1 MADKQ
6 TEADKLLA
14 EGRPY
19 SATQHELTRLQEE
32 KSRIAKMQKEK
43 DKEYLRGEEG
53 EIKTNIHD
61 LFRKY
66 NIWAHFDSSKH

>member
-19 SATQHELTRLQEE
+19 SSAQHELSRLQEE

-53 EIKTNIHD
+53 DIKTNIHD

-66 NIWAHFDSSKH
+66 NI